1 MNVKTKLGNKL
12 GTKNN
17 REQIGT
23 TINVELWRN
32 LRMLAL
38 QMDQGTNDLLEVAIL
53 NFLED
58 HENELKRMNT
68 DLLEKLLA

>member
-1 MNVKTKLGNKL
+1 VEAKTKLGNKL
-12 GTKNN
+12 GTKKN

-23 TINVELWRN
+23 TINVELWKS
-32 LRMLAL
+32 LRMLSL
-38 QMDQGTNDLLEVAIL
+38 QMNQGTNDLLEVAIL